1 MNMTGKTP
9 MQKVGWQRGAAL
21 FTALI
26 MMIALSL
33 VALASL
39 STGLLELR
47 MSGNEEMAMSA
58 FQSAQAGV
66 DVIVNDALSSQQ
78 FSVASGGRGATNC
91 YNWPD
96 ACTSTIA
103 ASSLPA
109 PVNTTDYQIKI
120 TQVVASGAP
129 PPSRLFP
136 TSARLFSAASFE
148 VESRFD
154 RSSVGRGKAVA
165 AQGYFQL
172 LPLPP
177 GGIPPTPQTGN

>member
-1 MNMTGKTP
+1 
-9 MQKVGWQRGAAL
+9 MQKVGSQRGAAL

-26 MMIALSL
+26 LMIALSL

-66 DVIVNDALSSQQ
+66 DVIVNDALSNQQ
-78 FSVASGGRGATNC
+78 FSVASGGKGATNC

-96 ACTSTIA
+96 ACTSPIS

-109 PVNTTDYQIKI
+109 PVNTNDYQIKI
-120 TQVVASGAP
+120 TQVIDRGDP
-129 PPSRLFP
+129 PRMRSA
-136 TSARLFSAASFE
+136 TSAKLFSAAYFE

-154 RSSVGRGKAVA
+154 KSGAGQGKAVA
-165 AQGYFQL
+165 AQGYLQA
-172 LPLPP
+172 LPGPSTGSPP
-177 GGIPPTPQTGN
+177 LTPQTGN